1 MINWT
6 IDLIG
11 KWRMMVHQLFDRS
24 RLTIQPVTE
33 RKNTYYPVRRFRS
46 PVSEDEQNFIDIL
59 TADIEEKKKIIIGFG
74 AHFIK
79 NKCQHH
85 LIKLFEK
92 GYITH
97 VVTNGASTIHDFEF
111 AKFGQTEE
119 DVREG
124 LAQGTFGLWNTGG
137 FINKAIN
144 DYTSLGYGQAIGK
157 YIDEK
162 RDKDGIWPAACAS
175 MSWHCYKRKIPLSI
189 CTSIGH
195 DIIYEHPECDGAK
208 IGEASYIDFL
218 KLAHTLEGLT
228 DAVVLC
234 VGSAITFPMVM
245 EKAFAMAIHVAPHTG
260 TNVSC
265 YIVDLFDENSDWK
278 SSGSEPQQSDP
289 SYYIRSLKTFNRM
302 FPGRCKYKKMDNR
315 KLMREL

>member
-1 MINWT
+1 M
-6 IDLIG
+6 
-11 KWRMMVHQLFDRS
+11 FDRS

-33 RKNTYYPVRRFRS
+33 RKTTYYPVRRFRES
-46 PVSEDEQNFIDIL
+46 VSEDEQNFIDIL
-59 TADIEEKKKIIIGFG
+59 KADIEDKQKVIIGFG

-92 GYITH
+92 GYIAH

-119 DVREG
+119 DVRQG
-124 LAQGTFGLWNTGG
+124 LAQGTFGLWDTGE

-144 DYTSLGYGQAIGK
+144 DYTSLGYGWALGK
-157 YIDEK
+157 YIAEE
-162 RDKDGIWPAACAS
+162 RDKDVIWPAACS
-175 MSWHCYKRKIPLSI
+175 SVSWHCWTREIPLSI

-195 DIIYEHPECDGAK
+195 DIIYEHPDCDGAK

-218 KLAHTLEGLT
+218 NLVETLEGIQ
-228 DAVVLC
+228 DAVFIC

-245 EKAFAMAIHVAPHTG
+245 EKAFAMAK
-260 TNVSC
+260 NVSGDTGNNC
-265 YIVDLFDENSDWK
+265 SCNIVDLLDDTGAWNGREPDTND
-278 SSGSEPQQSDP
+278 SS
-289 SYYIRSLKTFNRM
+289 YFIRPMKTFNRM
-302 FPGRCKYKKMDNR
+302 FPDKCMYKQMDNR
-315 KLMREL
+315 KLMQWLTA

>member
-1 MINWT
+1 M
-6 IDLIG
+6 
-11 KWRMMVHQLFDRS
+11 FDRS

-33 RKNTYYPVRRFRS
+33 RKTTYYPVRRFRE

-59 TADIEEKKKIIIGFG
+59 KADIEEKKKVIIGFG

-85 LIKLFEK
+85 LIKMFEK
-92 GYITH
+92 GYINH

-119 DVREG
+119 DVRQG
-124 LAQGTFGLWNTGG
+124 LAEGTFGLWDTGE

-144 DYTSLGYGQAIGK
+144 DYTSLGYGWALGK
-157 YIDEK
+157 YIAEE
-162 RDKDGIWPAACAS
+162 RDKDVIWPAACS
-175 MSWHCYKRKIPLSI
+175 SVSWHCWTREIPLSI

-195 DIIYEHPECDGAK
+195 DIIYEHPDCDGAK

-218 KLAHTLEGLT
+218 NLAETLEGIQ
-228 DAVVLC
+228 DAVFIC

-245 EKAFAMAIHVAPHTG
+245 EKAFAMAKNVSGDTG
-260 TNVSC
+260 NNCSC
-265 YIVDLFDENSDWK
+265 YIVDLLDDTGAWNGREPDTND
-278 SSGSEPQQSDP
+278 SS
-289 SYYIRSLKTFNRM
+289 YFIRPMKTFNRM
-302 FPGRCKYKKMDNR
+302 FPDKCMYKQMDNR
-315 KLMREL
+315 KLMQWLTA

>member
-1 MINWT
+1 M
-6 IDLIG
+6 
-11 KWRMMVHQLFDRS
+11 FDRS

-33 RKNTYYPVRRFRS
+33 RKTTYYPVRRFRES
-46 PVSEDEQNFIDIL
+46 VSEDEQNFIDIL
-59 TADIEEKKKIIIGFG
+59 KADIEDKQKVIIGFG

-92 GYITH
+92 WYIAH

-119 DVREG
+119 DVRQG
-124 LAQGTFGLWNTGG
+124 LAEGTFGLWDTGE

-144 DYTSLGYGQAIGK
+144 DYTSLGYGWALGK
-157 YIDEK
+157 YIAEE
-162 RDKDGIWPAACAS
+162 RDKDVIWPAACS
-175 MSWHCYKRKIPLSI
+175 SVSWHCWTREIPLSI

-195 DIIYEHPECDGAK
+195 DIVYQHPDCDGAK

-218 KLAHTLEGLT
+218 NLAETLEGIQ
-228 DAVVLC
+228 DAVFIC

-245 EKAFAMAIHVAPHTG
+245 EKAFAMAKNVSGDTG
-260 TNVSC
+260 NNCSC
-265 YIVDLFDENSDWK
+265 YIVDLLDDTGAWNGREPDTND
-278 SSGSEPQQSDP
+278 SS
-289 SYYIRSLKTFNRM
+289 YFIRPMKTFNRM
-302 FPGRCKYKKMDNR
+302 FPDKCMYKQMDNR
-315 KLMREL
+315 KLMQWLTA

>member
-1 MINWT
+1 M
-6 IDLIG
+6 
-11 KWRMMVHQLFDRS
+11 FDRS

-33 RKNTYYPVRRFRS
+33 RKTTYYPVRRFRE
-46 PVSEDEQNFIDIL
+46 PVSEDEQDFIDIL
-59 TADIEEKKKIIIGFG
+59 KADIEDKQKVIIGFG

-92 GYITH
+92 GYIAH

-119 DVREG
+119 DVRQG
-124 LAQGTFGLWNTGG
+124 LAQGTFGLWDTGE

-144 DYTSLGYGQAIGK
+144 DYTSLGYGWALGK
-157 YIDEK
+157 YIAEE
-162 RDKDGIWPAACAS
+162 RDKDVIWPAACS
-175 MSWHCYKRKIPLSI
+175 SVSWHCWTREIPLSI

-195 DIIYEHPECDGAK
+195 DIIYEHPDCDGAK

-218 KLAHTLEGLT
+218 NLAETLEGIQ
-228 DAVVLC
+228 DAVFIC

-245 EKAFAMAIHVAPHTG
+245 EKAFAMAKNVSGDTG
-260 TNVSC
+260 NNCSC
-265 YIVDLFDENSDWK
+265 YIVDLLDDTGAWNGGEPDTND
-278 SSGSEPQQSDP
+278 SS
-289 SYYIRSLKTFNRM
+289 YFIRPMKTFNRM
-302 FPGRCKYKKMDNR
+302 FPDKCMYKQMDNR
-315 KLMREL
+315 KLMQWLTV

>member
-1 MINWT
+1 M
-6 IDLIG
+6 
-11 KWRMMVHQLFDRS
+11 FDRS

-33 RKNTYYPVRRFRS
+33 RKTTYYPVRRFRES
-46 PVSEDEQNFIDIL
+46 VSEDEQNFIDIL
-59 TADIEEKKKIIIGFG
+59 KADIEDKQKVIIGFG

-92 GYITH
+92 GYIAH

-119 DVREG
+119 DVRQG
-124 LAQGTFGLWNTGG
+124 LAQGTFGLWDTGE

-144 DYTSLGYGQAIGK
+144 DYTSLGYGWALGK
-157 YIDEK
+157 YIAEE
-162 RDKDGIWPAACAS
+162 RDKDVIWPAACS
-175 MSWHCYKRKIPLSI
+175 SVSWHCWTREIPLSI

-195 DIIYEHPECDGAK
+195 DIIYEHPDCDGAK

-218 KLAHTLEGLT
+218 NLAETLEGIQ
-228 DAVVLC
+228 DAVFIC

-245 EKAFAMAIHVAPHTG
+245 EKAFAMAKNVSGDTG
-260 TNVSC
+260 NNCSC
-265 YIVDLFDENSDWK
+265 YIVDLLDDTGAWNGREPDTND
-278 SSGSEPQQSDP
+278 SS
-289 SYYIRSLKTFNRM
+289 YFIRPMKTFNRM
-302 FPGRCKYKKMDNR
+302 FPDKCMYKQMDNR
-315 KLMREL
+315 KLMQWLTA

>member
-1 MINWT
+1 M
-6 IDLIG
+6 
-11 KWRMMVHQLFDRS
+11 FDRS

-33 RKNTYYPVRRFRS
+33 RKTTYYPVRRFRE
-46 PVSEDEQNFIDIL
+46 PVSEDEQNFIDTL
-59 TADIEEKKKIIIGFG
+59 KADIEEKKKVIIGFG

-119 DVREG
+119 DVRQG
-124 LAQGTFGLWNTGG
+124 LAEGTFGLWDTGE

-144 DYTSLGYGQAIGK
+144 DYTSLGYGWALGK
-157 YIDEK
+157 YIAEE
-162 RDKDGIWPAACAS
+162 RDKEIIWPAACS
-175 MSWHCYKRKIPLSI
+175 SVSWHCWTRKIPLSI

-218 KLAHTLEGLT
+218 NVAETLEGIQ
-228 DAVVLC
+228 DAVIIC

-245 EKAFAMAIHVAPHTG
+245 EKAFAMAKNVDPTTG
-260 TNVSC
+260 DNCSC
-265 YIVDLFDENSDWK
+265 YIVDLLDVPDKWK
-278 SSGSEPQQSDP
+278 EREPDKSDP
-289 SYYIRSLKTFNRM
+289 TYYIRPMKTFNRM
-302 FPGRCKYKKMDNR
+302 FPDRCMYKTMDNR
-315 KLMREL
+315 KLMQWLTA

>member
-1 MINWT
+1 M
-6 IDLIG
+6 
-11 KWRMMVHQLFDRS
+11 FDRS

-33 RKNTYYPVRRFRS
+33 RKTTYYPVRRFRE
-46 PVSEDEQNFIDIL
+46 PVSEDEQDFIDIL
-59 TADIEEKKKIIIGFG
+59 KADIEDKQKVIIGFG

-92 GYITH
+92 GYIAH

-119 DVREG
+119 DVRQG
-124 LAQGTFGLWNTGG
+124 LAEGTFGLWDTGE

-144 DYTSLGYGQAIGK
+144 DYTSLGYGWALGK
-157 YIDEK
+157 YIAEE
-162 RDKDGIWPAACAS
+162 RDKDVIWPAACS
-175 MSWHCYKRKIPLSI
+175 SVSWHCWTREIPLSI

-195 DIIYEHPECDGAK
+195 DIIYEHPDCDGAK

-218 KLAHTLEGLT
+218 NLVETLEGIQ
-228 DAVVLC
+228 DAVFIC

-245 EKAFAMAIHVAPHTG
+245 EKAFAMAKNVSGDTG
-260 TNVSC
+260 NNCSC
-265 YIVDLFDENSDWK
+265 YIVDLLDDTGAWNGREPDTND
-278 SSGSEPQQSDP
+278 SS
-289 SYYIRSLKTFNRM
+289 YFIRPMKTFNRM
-302 FPGRCKYKKMDNR
+302 FPDKCMYKQMDNR
-315 KLMREL
+315 KLMQWLTA

>member
-1 MINWT
+1 M
-6 IDLIG
+6 
-11 KWRMMVHQLFDRS
+11 FDRS

-33 RKNTYYPVRRFRS
+33 RKTTYYPVRRFRES
-46 PVSEDEQNFIDIL
+46 VSEDEQNFIDIL
-59 TADIEEKKKIIIGFG
+59 KADIEDKQKVIIGFG

-92 GYITH
+92 GYIAH

-119 DVREG
+119 DVRQG
-124 LAQGTFGLWNTGG
+124 LAEGTFGLWDTGE

-144 DYTSLGYGQAIGK
+144 DYTSLGYGWALGK
-157 YIDEK
+157 YIAEE
-162 RDKDGIWPAACAS
+162 RDKDVIWPAACS
-175 MSWHCYKRKIPLSI
+175 SVSWHCWTREIPLSI

-195 DIIYEHPECDGAK
+195 DIIYEHPDCDGAK

-218 KLAHTLEGLT
+218 NLAETLEGIQ
-228 DAVVLC
+228 DAVFIC

-245 EKAFAMAIHVAPHTG
+245 EKAFAMAKNVSGDTG
-260 TNVSC
+260 NNCSC
-265 YIVDLFDENSDWK
+265 YIVDLLDDTGAWNGREPDTND
-278 SSGSEPQQSDP
+278 SS
-289 SYYIRSLKTFNRM
+289 YFIRPMKTFNRM
-302 FPGRCKYKKMDNR
+302 FPDKCMYKQMDNR
-315 KLMREL
+315 KLMQWLTA

>member
-1 MINWT
+1 M
-6 IDLIG
+6 
-11 KWRMMVHQLFDRS
+11 FDRS

-33 RKNTYYPVRRFRS
+33 RKTTYYPVRRFRE
-46 PVSEDEQNFIDIL
+46 PVSEDEQDFIDIL
-59 TADIEEKKKIIIGFG
+59 KADIEDKQKVIIGFG

-92 GYITH
+92 GYIAH

-119 DVREG
+119 DVRQG
-124 LAQGTFGLWNTGG
+124 LAQGTFGLWDTGE

-144 DYTSLGYGQAIGK
+144 DYTSLGYGWALGK
-157 YIDEK
+157 YIAEE
-162 RDKDGIWPAACAS
+162 RDKDVIWPAACS
-175 MSWHCYKRKIPLSI
+175 SVSWHCWTREIPLSI

-195 DIIYEHPECDGAK
+195 DIVYEHPDCDGAK

-218 KLAHTLEGLT
+218 NLAETLEGIQ
-228 DAVVLC
+228 DAVFIC

-245 EKAFAMAIHVAPHTG
+245 EKAFAMAKNVSGDTG
-260 TNVSC
+260 NNCSC
-265 YIVDLFDENSDWK
+265 YIVDLLDDTGAWNGREPDTND
-278 SSGSEPQQSDP
+278 SS
-289 SYYIRSLKTFNRM
+289 YFIRPMKTFNRM
-302 FPGRCKYKKMDNR
+302 FPDKCMYKQMDNR
-315 KLMREL
+315 KLMQWLTA

>member
-1 MINWT
+1 M
-6 IDLIG
+6 
-11 KWRMMVHQLFDRS
+11 FDRS

-33 RKNTYYPVRRFRS
+33 RKTTYYPVRRFRES
-46 PVSEDEQNFIDIL
+46 VSEDEQNFIDIL
-59 TADIEEKKKIIIGFG
+59 KADIEDKQKVIIGFG

-85 LIKLFEK
+85 LIKMFEK

-119 DVREG
+119 DVRQG
-124 LAQGTFGLWNTGG
+124 LAEGTFGLWDTGE

-144 DYTSLGYGQAIGK
+144 DYTSLGYGWALGK
-157 YIDEK
+157 YIAEE
-162 RDKDGIWPAACAS
+162 RDKDVIWPAACS
-175 MSWHCYKRKIPLSI
+175 SVSWHCWTREIPLSI

-195 DIIYEHPECDGAK
+195 DIVYEHPDCDGAK

-218 KLAHTLEGLT
+218 NLAETLEGIQ
-228 DAVVLC
+228 DAVFIC

-245 EKAFAMAIHVAPHTG
+245 EKAFAMAKNVSGDTG
-260 TNVSC
+260 NNCSC
-265 YIVDLFDENSDWK
+265 YIVDLLDDTGAWNGREPDTND
-278 SSGSEPQQSDP
+278 SS
-289 SYYIRSLKTFNRM
+289 YFIRPMKTFNRM
-302 FPGRCKYKKMDNR
+302 FPDKCMYKQMDNR
-315 KLMREL
+315 KLMQWLTA

>member
-1 MINWT
+1 M
-6 IDLIG
+6 
-11 KWRMMVHQLFDRS
+11 FDRS

-33 RKNTYYPVRRFRS
+33 RKTTYYPVRRFRES
-46 PVSEDEQNFIDIL
+46 VSEDEQNFIDIL
-59 TADIEEKKKIIIGFG
+59 KADIEDKQKVIIGFG

-92 GYITH
+92 GYIAH

-119 DVREG
+119 DVRQG
-124 LAQGTFGLWNTGG
+124 LAQGTFGLWDTGE

-144 DYTSLGYGQAIGK
+144 DYTSLGYGWALGK
-157 YIDEK
+157 YIAEE
-162 RDKDGIWPAACAS
+162 RDKDVIWPAACS
-175 MSWHCYKRKIPLSI
+175 SVSWHCWTREIPLSI

-195 DIIYEHPECDGAK
+195 DIIYEHPNCDGAK

-218 KLAHTLEGLT
+218 NLAETLEGIQ
-228 DAVVLC
+228 DAVFIC

-245 EKAFAMAIHVAPHTG
+245 EKAFAMAKNVEPTTG
-260 TNVSC
+260 ANCSC
-265 YIVDLFDENSDWK
+265 YIVDLLDV
-278 SSGSEPQQSDP
+278 SSKWEEREPDKNDP
-289 SYYIRSLKTFNRM
+289 TYYIRPMKTFNRM
-302 FPGRCKYKKMDNR
+302 FPDKCMYKQMDNR
-315 KLMREL
+315 KLMQWLTA

>member
-1 MINWT
+1 M
-6 IDLIG
+6 
-11 KWRMMVHQLFDRS
+11 FDRS

-33 RKNTYYPVRRFRS
+33 RKTTYYPVRRFRES
-46 PVSEDEQNFIDIL
+46 VSEDEQNFIDIL
-59 TADIEEKKKIIIGFG
+59 KADIEDKQKVIIGFG

-92 GYITH
+92 GYIAH

-119 DVREG
+119 DVRQG
-124 LAQGTFGLWNTGG
+124 LAEGTFGLWDTGE

-144 DYTSLGYGQAIGK
+144 DYTSLGYGWALGK
-157 YIDEK
+157 YIAEE
-162 RDKDGIWPAACAS
+162 RDKDVIWPAACS
-175 MSWHCYKRKIPLSI
+175 SVSWHCWTREIPLSI

-195 DIIYEHPECDGAK
+195 DIIYEHPDCDGAK

-218 KLAHTLEGLT
+218 NLVETLEGIQ
-228 DAVVLC
+228 DAVFIC

-245 EKAFAMAIHVAPHTG
+245 EKAFAMAK
-260 TNVSC
+260 NVSGDTGNNC
-265 YIVDLFDENSDWK
+265 SCNIVDLLDDTGAWNGREPDTND
-278 SSGSEPQQSDP
+278 SS
-289 SYYIRSLKTFNRM
+289 YFIRPMKTFNRM
-302 FPGRCKYKKMDNR
+302 FPDKCMYKQMDNR
-315 KLMREL
+315 KLMQWLTA

>member
-1 MINWT
+1 M
-6 IDLIG
+6 
-11 KWRMMVHQLFDRS
+11 FDRS

-33 RKNTYYPVRRFRS
+33 RKTTYYPVRRFRE

-59 TADIEEKKKIIIGFG
+59 KADIEEKKKVIIGFG

-85 LIKLFEK
+85 LIKMFEK
-92 GYITH
+92 GYINH

-119 DVREG
+119 DVRQG
-124 LAQGTFGLWNTGG
+124 LAEGTFGLWDTGE

-144 DYTSLGYGQAIGK
+144 DYTPLGYGWALGK
-157 YIDEK
+157 YIAEE
-162 RDKDGIWPAACAS
+162 RDKDVIWPAACS
-175 MSWHCYKRKIPLSI
+175 SLSWHCWTRKIPLSI

-195 DIIYEHPECDGAK
+195 DIIYEHPDCDGAK

-218 KLAHTLEGLT
+218 NLAETLEGIQ
-228 DAVVLC
+228 DAVFIC

-245 EKAFAMAIHVAPHTG
+245 EKAFAMAKNVSGDTG
-260 TNVSC
+260 NNCSC
-265 YIVDLFDENSDWK
+265 YIVDLLDDTGAWNGREPDTND
-278 SSGSEPQQSDP
+278 SS
-289 SYYIRSLKTFNRM
+289 YFIRPMKTFNRM
-302 FPGRCKYKKMDNR
+302 FPDKCMYKQMDNR
-315 KLMREL
+315 KLMQWLTA

>member
-1 MINWT
+1 M
-6 IDLIG
+6 
-11 KWRMMVHQLFDRS
+11 FDRS

-33 RKNTYYPVRRFRS
+33 RKTTYYPVRRFRES
-46 PVSEDEQNFIDIL
+46 VSEDEQNFIDIL
-59 TADIEEKKKIIIGFG
+59 KADIEDKQKVIIGFG

-92 GYITH
+92 GYIAH

-119 DVREG
+119 DVRQG
-124 LAQGTFGLWNTGG
+124 LAQGTFGLWDTGE

-144 DYTSLGYGQAIGK
+144 DYTSLGYGWALGK
-157 YIDEK
+157 YIAEE
-162 RDKDGIWPAACAS
+162 RDKDVIWPAACS
-175 MSWHCYKRKIPLSI
+175 SVSWHCWTREIPLSI

-195 DIIYEHPECDGAK
+195 DIVYEHPDCDGAK

-218 KLAHTLEGLT
+218 NLAETLEGIQ
-228 DAVVLC
+228 DAVFIC

-245 EKAFAMAIHVAPHTG
+245 EKAFAMAKNVSGDTG
-260 TNVSC
+260 NNCSC
-265 YIVDLFDENSDWK
+265 YIVDLLDDTGAWNGREPDTND
-278 SSGSEPQQSDP
+278 SS
-289 SYYIRSLKTFNRM
+289 YFIRPMKTFNRM
-302 FPGRCKYKKMDNR
+302 FPDKCMYKQMDNR
-315 KLMREL
+315 KLMQWLTA